1 MAAKRP
7 VSTSAPQPVTTSL
20 AAGRSRLSRRIA
32 CRAFNTHLHLWPA
45 IRSSYGAADLYKY
58 VSHKILRW
66 FGIVPLALLIL
77 FGGAAMILAQLWYT
91 LAVIL
96 ALGAVL
102 FGLAVAGVQPFA
114 LLVEILKSIIATFVG
129 VVDSMRGKTYQTW
142 EPAKSRD

>member
-1 MAAKRP
+1 
-7 VSTSAPQPVTTSL
+7 
-20 AAGRSRLSRRIA
+20 
-32 CRAFNTHLHLWPA
+32 
-45 IRSSYGAADLYKY
+45 
-58 VSHKILRW
+58 
-66 FGIVPLALLIL
+66 
-77 FGGAAMILAQLWYT
+77 MILAQLWYT